1 MLVRYRFHDG
11 RTALSCIVS
20 DLSARRFRHAPDVRV
35 FLGQLMFCLQ
45 PIVHILSV
53 STATLNEDLACA
65 QLNFLTRG
73 V

>member
-1 MLVRYRFHDG
+1 
-11 RTALSCIVS
+11 
-20 DLSARRFRHAPDVRV
+20 
-35 FLGQLMFCLQ
+35 MFCLQ